1 MRIISNTAISLDGR
15 ISTAKKKHIRLGSAE
30 DLRRM
35 SVIRNRAD
43 AVLVGGAT
51 FRQWPHPLLPNPRHV
66 SKPKRKFWWNI
77 VVSRSSKS
85 SFTKEFL
92 KEKKVRTL
100 YLGGKKRSPLQI
112 VKELKKY
119 KIKTLLLEC
128 GGNLLF
134 QFLKSNLID
143 EMYVTLCPKII
154 GGKGAPTLA
163 DGEGFLENGIKKMKL
178 LAYEAVGHEIFLH
191 YKSSC

>member
-15 ISTAKKKHIRLGSAE
+15 ISTAKKNHIRLGSAE
-30 DLRRM
+30 DLKRM

-66 SKPKRKFWWNI
+66 SKLKRKFWWNV
-77 VVSRSSKS
+77 VVSRSAEPC
-85 SFTKEFL
+85 FTKEFF
-92 KEKKVRTL
+92 KNKKVKTH
-100 YLGGKKRSPLQI
+100 YLGGKKRSPHQI

-128 GGNLLF
+128 GGDLLF
-134 QFLKSNLID
+134 QFLKAGLLD
-143 EMYVTLCPKII
+143 EMYLTLCPKII
-154 GGKGAPTLA
+154 GERGASTLA
-163 DGEGFLENGIKKMKL
+163 DGEGFLKNGIKKMKL
-178 LAYEAVGHEIFLH
+178 LSYEAVGHEIFLH
-191 YKSSC
+191 YKS